1 MAGLKSLYAGRI
13 KQKMHNFN
21 ILIVED
27 ESLIA
32 LELADTIT
40 NLGYHVVEYAT
51 HPEMAR
57 QCIRDNEVHLILMD
71 INLEAELSGIELY
84 KSLECDVPVVYLTA
98 YKDEETMSRAIETNP
113 LGYLIK
119 PHKEDELKALLKL
132 AYYKLKS
139 REKEKKTY
147 PELSHLG
154 AGYYFDFEEEK
165 LYFNDLFLNLGDKE
179 LQLLKLLIHA
189 KGSIVTFK
197 TIENEVWREKVVTS
211 SAMRT
216 LIYRLR
222 GKLEYKLIETIFNQ
236 GVKLNGGL

>member
-1 MAGLKSLYAGRI
+1 MERLNRI
-13 KQKMHNFN
+13 MHNFN

-51 HPEMAR
+51 QPSMAK
-57 QCIRDNEVHLILMD
+57 QYIQDYEVHLILMD
-71 INLEAELSGIELY
+71 INLETKITGIELY
-84 KSLECDVPVVYLTA
+84 TSLACDIPVIYLTA
-98 YKDEETMSRAIETNP
+98 YKDEETISRAIETNP

-132 AYYKLKS
+132 AYYKLHSK
-139 REKEKKTY
+139 KENIKAY
-147 PELSHLG
+147 PEVLHLG
-154 AGYYFDFEEEK
+154 DGYYFNFNEDK
-165 LYFNDLFLNLGDKE
+165 LYFNDLSINLGEKE

-189 KGSIVTFK
+189 KESVVTFQ
-197 TIENEVWREKVVTS
+197 TIEDELWSEKAVSDSTR
-211 SAMRT
+211 RT

-222 GKLEYKLIETIFNQ
+222 AKLEYKLIETVFNQ
-236 GVKLNGGL
+236 GLKLNIGL